1 MSAPHPDIY
10 TYVTRLP
17 SVDGSKIIFW
27 GLSVGA
33 VISACAAAVDRRP
46 KAVVMVCPLF
56 SFVQAHKRDAAF
68 AQVIQDRVSQLRGNP
83 PHELSLFTPRG
94 DNPIGM
100 AGAGGP
106 GEHESYALMRLAKE
120 KGAVGFRDRIALQTY
135 QKLALF
141 RPAEHLDMT
150 QAPVM
155 MVVPELDI
163 ISDPEEQQAAFR
175 RVTAPRSK
183 LHLALGKRHM
193 NVATGKSGAELV
205 RLSNEFIRWALEG

>member
-1 MSAPHPDIY
+1 LSVPHTDIY

-17 SVDGSKIIFW
+17 SVDGSKIVFW

-46 KAVVMVCPLF
+46 EAVVMVCPLF
-56 SFVQAHKRDAAF
+56 RFVQAHKRDAAF

-83 PHELSLFTPRG
+83 PHELSPFTPRG

-100 AGAGGP
+100 AGAGGS
-106 GEHESYALMRLAKE
+106 GGRESYALMRLTKE
-120 KGAVGFRDRIALQTY
+120 KDATGFRDRIALQTY

-155 MVVPELDI
+155 MVVPELDN

-175 RVTAPRSK
+175 RATAPRSK
-183 LHLALGKRHM
+183 LHLALGKGHM
-193 NVATGKSGAELV
+193 DVATGESGAELV
-205 RLSNEFIRWALEG
+205 KLSNEFIRWALEG

>member
-1 MSAPHPDIY
+1 
-10 TYVTRLP
+10 
-17 SVDGSKIIFW
+17 
-27 GLSVGA
+27 
-33 VISACAAAVDRRP
+33 
-46 KAVVMVCPLF
+46 
-56 SFVQAHKRDAAF
+56 
-68 AQVIQDRVSQLRGNP
+68 
-83 PHELSLFTPRG
+83 
-94 DNPIGM
+94 M

-205 RLSNEFIRWALEG
+205 KLSNEFIRWALEG